1 MRIIEQRIFILSVIQ
16 MKRIY
21 FYLFV
26 CVLVTIIL
34 GCAAYNARTVREYA
48 SDAAAKA
55 DAADAANA
63 AKDPNAS
70 PPKTPGLQYQQAL
83 ELNAILQDT
92 TLSSPAEKINLI
104 KQLNIPAESP
114 YGKALMSSKPSGNAS
129 SSSSSTSN
137 ANFQILQLQ
146 ELLNKN
152 MYNGQLAAR
161 IIAEDQKMEDAKKV
175 QMIQKFGSPPPVYP
189 GIFNG
194 TNTVEN
200 EIALVQTKGF

>member
-1 MRIIEQRIFILSVIQ
+1 

-63 AKDPNAS
+63 SKDPNAS

-92 TLSSPAEKINLI
+92 TLSSPTEKINLI

-114 YGKALMSSKPSGNAS
+114 YGKALTVTATGNTAVSSGNTEA
-129 SSSSSTSN
+129 SSSTSN

-146 ELLNKN
+146 DLLNKN
-152 MYNGQLAAR
+152 MYSGQLAAR
-161 IIAEDQKMEDAKKV
+161 IISEDQKMEDAKKV
-175 QMIQKFGSPPPVYP
+175 QMIKKFGSPPPVYP
-189 GIFNG
+189 QIFNG
-194 TNTVEN
+194 ANTVEN
-200 EIALVQTKGF
+200 EIALIQTKGF